1 MTLRVGTRGSA
12 LARWQAESVRAKL
25 AEHGVAAELVLV
37 RTTGDRDAQMPLRAL
52 GGKGIFIKELEDALL
67 EERIDVAVH
76 SMKDVP
82 TELPAGLLIPAI
94 LRRDDV
100 RDALVSREG
109 ITFEDL
115 PPGARVGTSSLRR
128 QAQLRHYRADLEMRE
143 IRGNVDTRLAKLDRG
158 DYDAIVL
165 AKAGLDRLGLSERI
179 SETLHTDICLPAAG
193 QGAIGIEARGGD
205 DEVFRMLA
213 PMNHIETRIAVEAER
228 AVLAAIEGGCQVPA
242 GIWARIEAREFVI
255 EACVLSADGGESV
268 RVRRAGSPQRWD
280 ELADETAAALL
291 DRGAG
296 RLLGAGKRVAP
307 APDIFEADDAA
318 AADAADADAADATEE
333 RKR

>member
-1 MTLRVGTRGSA
+1 M
-12 LARWQAESVRAKL
+12 
-25 AEHGVAAELVLV
+25 
-37 RTTGDRDAQMPLRAL
+37 
-52 GGKGIFIKELEDALL
+52 
-67 EERIDVAVH
+67 
-76 SMKDVP
+76 
-82 TELPAGLLIPAI
+82 
-94 LRRDDV
+94 
-100 RDALVSREG
+100 
-109 ITFEDL
+109 
-115 PPGARVGTSSLRR
+115 
-128 QAQLRHYRADLEMRE
+128 RHYRADLEMRE

-193 QGAIGIEARGGD
+193 QGAIGMEARGGD

-213 PMNHIETRIAVEAER
+213 PINHIETRIAVEAER

-268 RVRRAGSPQRWD
+268 RVRRAGSAQRWE
-280 ELADETAAALL
+280 ELSGETAAALL

-296 RLLGAGKRVAP
+296 RLLGAGKRAAP
-307 APDIFEADDAA
+307 APDIFDADDAA
-318 AADAADADAADATEE
+318 AADAADATEE